1 MSDPLRLSARRR
13 FSLVIVS
20 AAIAAATGVSP
31 ASFAHNLETDGDVG
45 ATFHL
50 EPDHNPKS
58 GEPAT
63 VWFALTRDGGEAIP
77 LSDCD
82 CTLSIVN
89 TQDET
94 KTIEAP
100 TLTSIDV
107 ETYTDIPSA
116 EVVFPEAGLYA
127 VKLSGKP
134 SATAAEPFE
143 AFELSYEVT
152 ARPGEA
158 GDAADKTGDKA
169 GDKTTEESQ
178 EATAAEDTDQANKM
192 QPNPV
197 VDSWVWL
204 VISLLMLGTGGVLGS
219 ILLGRFVLGSIQKR
233 RGRSPRQPNPSTPG
247 STAATKPTDSSPT
260 SAPIGTSASTIPATT
275 PTTTPTTT
283 DPQPHPTA
291 TTSAIATEAQP
302 APEPST
308 ASSTSN
314 SANSASSANSDDSAN
329 SANFDNKSANP
340 TDAIASIKDWD

>member
-1 MSDPLRLSARRR
+1 MSDPLRLSVRRR

-31 ASFAHNLETDGDVG
+31 ASFAHNVETDGDVG

-63 VWFALTRDGGEAIP
+63 IWFALTREGGEAIP

-89 TQDET
+89 TQDESQ
-94 KTIEAP
+94 TIDVP
-100 TLTSIDV
+100 TLTAIDV

-127 VKLSGKP
+127 VKLSGIP
-134 SATAAEPFE
+134 SAIAAEPFE

-152 ARPGEA
+152 AQPGAA
-158 GDAADKTGDKA
+158 GDAADKTA
-169 GDKTTEESQ
+169 DKTTEESP
-178 EATAAEDTDQANKM
+178 APTAAEDTDQANTM

-204 VISLLMLGTGGVLGS
+204 VVSLLMLGAGGVLGM
-219 ILLGRFVLGSIQKR
+219 ILLGRFVLGVIQKR
-233 RGRSPRQPNPSTPG
+233 RGRSPRQSNPSTPG
-247 STAATKPTDSSPT
+247 STAAAKPTDSSPT
-260 SAPIGTSASTIPATT
+260 SAPIGTSASNTSA
-275 PTTTPTTT
+275 TTPTTT
-283 DPQPHPTA
+283 DPQPNPTA
-291 TTSAIATEAQP
+291 TTSAIAAEAQT

-308 ASSTSN
+308 ASQASDTVN
-314 SANSASSANSDDSAN
+314 SADSTNSKTSADST
-329 SANFDNKSANP
+329 NP